1 MLNNWHDLDL
11 AEVKEELVKLLLV
24 GAVKDQVWS
33 ENEDASNQDWQ
44 NFKRLK
50 ANDPVEEKVD
60 LIDF

>member
-33 ENEDASNQDWQ
+33 ENEDASSQDWQ